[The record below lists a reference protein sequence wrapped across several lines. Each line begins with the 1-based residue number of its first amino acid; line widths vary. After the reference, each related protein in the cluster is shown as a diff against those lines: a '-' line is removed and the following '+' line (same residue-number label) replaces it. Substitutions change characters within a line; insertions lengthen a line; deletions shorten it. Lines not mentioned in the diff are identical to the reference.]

1 MILRY
6 PEYYEKFSCIAGRC
20 EDTCCAGW
28 EIDIDDASYE
38 YYMQVPGKFGER
50 LRSSIK
56 EYPLEDDGRYEM
68 HGFILKEGKRCPFLN
83 SDNLCDMILELG
95 EDAIC
100 DVCTN
105 TPRNFLEYGKAREV
119 SISPSCAEAGRL
131 IFSGREK
138 TVFVEREIEEALDFE
153 EDAKELETA
162 DAVRNARDTAIAILQ
177 NRQKDIYQ
185 RIIDFLIY
193 AREVQECLN
202 REAYGDIPE
211 CGEEKCLDM
220 QSAGTELLQDADY
233 YYFFRERMKSFQEL
247 EWMNEEWGQY
257 LERMEALFFE
267 EGKGKMRYETTFR
280 NFRAYC
286 KKQDKEYQVEH
297 LMVYYAFL
305 FLARCVDDFNF
316 WGKAQYCVC
325 SFLMIRDMALERFYQ
340 NSERFTTED
349 FVDIVRIFAKETEH
363 SEENLEFLGDE
374 FLFED
379 IYKCD
384 ALCKQI

>member
-6 PEYYEKFSCIAGRC
+6 PEYYEKFSCIAGGC

-28 EIDIDDASYE
+28 EIDIDDTSYE

-50 LRSSIK
+50 LRNNIK
-56 EYPLEDDGRYEM
+56 EYQSDDDGRYEL

-105 TPRNFLEYGKAREV
+105 APRNFLEYGNAREI

-131 IFSGREK
+131 ILSDRKK
-138 TVFVEREIEEALDFE
+138 TIFVEKEIEETLDFE
-153 EDAKELETA
+153 ENVEELETA
-162 DAVRNARDTAIAILQ
+162 NAVRSARDTAIAILQ
-177 NRQKDIYQ
+177 DREKNIYQ

-193 AREVQECLN
+193 SEEVQECLN
-202 REAYGDIPE
+202 RGAYRDIPVYKE
-211 CGEEKCLDM
+211 GKYSGIRKGEPGM
-220 QSAGTELLQDADY
+220 QQEGDY
-233 YYFFRERMKSFQEL
+233 YYFFRERMKSFREL
-247 EWMNEEWGQY
+247 ECMNEE
-257 LERMEALFFE
+257 
-267 EGKGKMRYETTFR
+267 
-280 NFRAYC
+280 
-286 KKQDKEYQVEH
+286 YQIEH

-316 WGKAQYCVC
+316 WGKAQYCVS

-340 NSERFTTED
+340 NGGRFSTED
-349 FVDIVRIFAKETEH
+349 FVDIARIFAKEVEH

-379 IYKCD
+379 IYKCGI
-384 ALCKQI
+384 LCRQI